1 MLPIRARDGSES
13 GLLSLLIN
21 TLSRVSPVNILDTQ
35 STVLIIPRRNPQIE
49 LLSSKKKNQS
59 LKELYDKIL
68 AH

>member
-49 LLSSKKKNQS
+49 LLSSKKNQL
-59 LKELYDKIL
+59 LKELHDKIL

>member
-49 LLSSKKKNQS
+49 LLSSKKNQL
-59 LKELYDKIL
+59 LKEFHDKIL

>member
-13 GLLSLLIN
+13 GLLSLLTT

-49 LLSSKKKNQS
+49 LL
-59 LKELYDKIL
+59 
-68 AH
+68 

>member
-49 LLSSKKKNQS
+49 LLSSKKNQS